1 LNVSELVER
10 LRKGEPRA
18 IARALTLVEN
28 RSDESRELVSQV
40 FSDPGSAKTVG
51 LTGAP
56 GVGKSTL
63 SDVLAKLASAAGRR
77 VAVLAIDPTSPY
89 TGGALLG
96 DRARM
101 DSGSAD
107 ENVFIRSMATRGH
120 VGGLTG
126 ATFEALVVLEAAGK
140 DFILVETVGAGQDEI
155 EVAAAVDVTVV
166 VLAPGLGDQIQASK
180 AGLMEIADILVVN
193 KADRDG
199 AELVAEETAAHTDGK
214 PVFKTIARD
223 GTGVE
228 ALFDAIVS
236 TTGERHLMEAWLWN
250 EVQTV
255 VRERLSDDA
264 WAAAIA
270 RVKAREATPHEAA
283 KKLLESLKS

>member
-1 LNVSELVER
+1 LDIQNLVER

-28 RSDESRELVSQV
+28 RSEDARELLSQI
-40 FSDPGSAKTVG
+40 FSDKASAKIVG
-51 LTGAP
+51 LTGPP

-63 SDVLAKLASAAGRR
+63 GDALAKIATARGRR
-77 VAVLAIDPTSPY
+77 VAILAIDPTSPY

-107 ENVFIRSMATRGH
+107 PNVFIRSMATRGH
-120 VGGLTG
+120 IGGLSG
-126 ATFEALVVLEAAGK
+126 AAFEALVVLEAAGK

-180 AGLMEIADILVVN
+180 AGLMEIADVVVIN

-199 AELVAEETAAHTDGK
+199 ADLMAEETEAHSEAT
-214 PVFKTIARD
+214 PVLKTIARD
-223 GTGVE
+223 ATGVE
-228 ALFDAIVS
+228 LLFETIS
-236 TTGERHLMEAWLWN
+236 NTTGERHLIESWLWN
-250 EVQTV
+250 EVQRV
-255 VRERLSDDA
+255 VRERLPEDA
-264 WAAAIA
+264 WASALE
-270 RVKAREATPHEAA
+270 RVKARAVSPYAA
-283 KKLLESLKS
+283 AEQLLESLRS

>member
-1 LNVSELVER
+1 MDVPELVER

-28 RSDESRELVSQV
+28 GSDEAQEILAQLFADGGVARI
-40 FSDPGSAKTVG
+40 VG

-63 SDVLAKLASAAGRR
+63 ADALARIASQRGHR
-77 VAVLAIDPTSPY
+77 VAILAIDPTSPY

-101 DSGSAD
+101 DAGASD
-107 ENVFIRSMATRGH
+107 PNVFIRSMATRGH
-120 VGGLTG
+120 VGGL
-126 ATFEALVVLEAAGK
+126 ASAAFEALVLLEAAGK
-140 DFILVETVGAGQDEI
+140 DFILLETVGAGQDEI

-180 AGLMEIADILVVN
+180 AGLLEVADILVVN

-199 AELVAEETAAHTDGK
+199 ADLLAEETRAHTEGK
-214 PVFKTIARD
+214 PVLETVARD

-228 ALFDAIVS
+228 PVYEAILGVK
-236 TTGERHLMEAWLWN
+236 GERRLLESWLWN
-250 EVQTV
+250 EVQKL
-255 VRERLSDDA
+255 VRERLPERA
-264 WAAAIA
+264 WARAME
-270 RVKAREATPHEAA
+270 RLKARQWTPHEAA
-283 KKLLESLKS
+283 RHLLESWRP